1 MQGAGRGGRATLVDG
16 AAHGASGVSNIGAAH
31 DSDEVGEAARGAG
44 GVGGVT
50 QGTGGGVDRATR
62 GAGMKE
68 DSVRETSTQS
78 ASRESRWGWGGVSKG
93 EILLIKDNMTRDDDA
108 VGEDVKA
115 SSGAR
120 KRQRVERGDSL

>member
-1 MQGAGRGGRATLVDG
+1 
-16 AAHGASGVSNIGAAH
+16 
-31 DSDEVGEAARGAG
+31 
-44 GVGGVT
+44 
-50 QGTGGGVDRATR
+50 
-62 GAGMKE
+62 MKE

-120 KRQRVERGDSL
+120 G

>member
-1 MQGAGRGGRATLVDG
+1 VQGAGRGGRATLVDG
-16 AAHGASGVSNIGAAH
+16 AAHGASGVSSVGAAH

-44 GVGGVT
+44 GVSGVA
-50 QGTGGGVDRATR
+50 QGTGGGGGVDRATR
-62 GAGMKE
+62 GACMKE

-120 KRQRVERGDSL
+120 G

>member
-16 AAHGASGVSNIGAAH
+16 AAHGASGVSSVGAAH

-50 QGTGGGVDRATR
+50 QGTGGVDRATR

-120 KRQRVERGDSL
+120 KRQRGDSL

>member
-16 AAHGASGVSNIGAAH
+16 AAHGASGVSSVGAAH
-31 DSDEVGEAARGAG
+31 DSDEVGEA
-44 GVGGVT
+44 
-50 QGTGGGVDRATR
+50 TR
-62 GAGMKE
+62 GACMKE

-120 KRQRVERGDSL
+120 G